1 MEPFQVSHHEHGRAL
16 IAKADSHSIELH
28 TRLGEL
34 TLTET
39 QLEWLTNVGGP
50 AILHARRRARTL
62 DVVRGEAGGTH
73 AG

>member
-16 IAKADSHSIELH
+16 IAKADSYTIELH

-50 AILHARRRARTL
+50 AILHARRRARAVSF
-62 DVVRGEAGGTH
+62 DRMEPRRP
-73 AG
+73 